1 MKKLISIIFTLTLL
15 TTACSKTEQ
24 KTNDQS
30 LEMKKESK
38 KEVVKLTGDEEVTT
52 LAGGCF
58 WCMQA
63 PFEKVQGVVKVVA
76 GYAGGIEPNPTY
88 EEVSSGKTKYRES
101 IQVYFDPEV
110 ISFSEILEV
119 YWRQFDPTDASGSF
133 HDRGHQYTSAIF
145 YHDDIQKEVAEKSKK
160 ELDKSG
166 IFNEPIVT
174 PIIKFTTFYPAEEY
188 HQDYYKKNPERY
200 HSYRKGSGR
209 DEFIMAHWKDD
220 NKYTK
225 PSDEEL
231 KKKLTDLQYKVT
243 QKEATERAF
252 QNEYWDNNKA
262 GIYVDVVSGEPLFS
276 SKDKFES
283 GTGWPSFT
291 KPIDP
296 KFLDKKVDKTLGM
309 ERVEVRSKIGDSH
322 LGHVFDDGPA
332 PTGLRYCMNSAAMR
346 FIPKDK
352 MKEEGY
358 GEYLWMVE

>member
-1 MKKLISIIFTLTLL
+1 MKSLLNIFITLILL
-15 TTACSKTEQ
+15 ATACSKTEQ
-24 KTNDQS
+24 KKNNQPQ
-30 LEMKKESK
+30 EMKTQA
-38 KEVVKLTGDEEVTT
+38 VKLTGNEEVAT

-101 IQVYFDPEV
+101 IQVYFDPMV

-119 YWRQFDPTDASGSF
+119 YWRQFDPTDAGGSF

-166 IFNEPIVT
+166 IFNKPIVT

>member
-119 YWRQFDPTDASGSF
+119 YWRQFDPTDAGGSF

-166 IFNEPIVT
+166 IFDEPVVT